1 MIFSPCLRV
10 SVSPRRRIMAIL
22 IDQNKKV
29 IVQGITGREGSART
43 KLMLEYGTNIVGGC
57 TPKRGGQEVHGLPV
71 FDTVKEAIENLGE
84 IDISVAFVPAPL
96 VKHAAI
102 EAIEAGV
109 KLVAII
115 PDRVPLY
122 DVLEVAE
129 VAEEYGADFVGPN
142 TVGVMSPEK
151 AVLGMMGG
159 RAETAREWFHTG
171 NVGVMSR
178 SGGLSAS
185 TGYYICQTGVGI
197 STIVH
202 VGGDSVVGLTFPDI
216 AKKFQADDETDLIVM
231 LGEIGGSQEERV
243 ADLIESG
250 EVTKPIVAYI
260 GGKNAQSGTRYSHAG
275 AIIEGGRGTW
285 EGKFERLSEVGVTL
299 VENFDDIPETVKSLM
314 S

>member
-1 MIFSPCLRV
+1 
-10 SVSPRRRIMAIL
+10 MAI
-22 IDQNKKV
+22 IVDQNKRV
-29 IVQGITGREGSART
+29 MVQGITGREGSART
-43 KLMLEYGTNIVGGC
+43 NLMLEYGTNIVGGC

-71 FDTVKEAIENLGE
+71 FNTVKETIENLGE

-102 EAIEAGV
+102 EAIEAGI

-129 VAEEYGADFVGPN
+129 VAEEFDADFVGPN

-159 RAETAREWFHTG
+159 RAETAREWFHKG

-185 TGYYICQTGVGI
+185 TGYYICQTGIGI

-285 EGKFERLSEVGVTL
+285 EGKVERLSEVGVKL
-299 VENFDDIPETVKSLM
+299 VENFDDIPHIVKETLTTDEHR
-314 S
+314 

>member
-1 MIFSPCLRV
+1 
-10 SVSPRRRIMAIL
+10 MAIL

-29 IVQGITGREGSART
+29 MVQGITGREGSART

-71 FDTVKEAIENLGE
+71 FNTVKETIENLGE

-109 KLVAII
+109 KLVTII

-129 VAEEYGADFVGPN
+129 VAEEYDANFVGPN

-171 NVGVMSR
+171 NIGVMSR

-185 TGYYICQTGVGI
+185 TGYYICQTGIGI

-299 VENFDDIPETVKSLM
+299 VENFDDIPQMVKENISP
-314 S
+314 